1 MSFELEAACIFHG
14 RAGSVAPAACNLAA
28 AACSLH
34 RVTMQDSKNEQASS
48 YYDCT
53 AHCSALV
60 LLLLLHAAPAR
71 SRPDRKGSGIGRER
85 YASTPS
91 PRRPS

>member
-1 MSFELEAACIFHG
+1 MH
-14 RAGSVAPAACNLAA
+14 AACNLAA

-71 SRPDRKGSGIGRER
+71 SRAAGSEGIGHRTR
-85 YASTPS
+85 ARVLS
-91 PRRPS
+91 

>member
-14 RAGSVAPAACNLAA
+14 RAGSVASAACNLAA

-53 AHCSALV
+53 AHCSALAS
-60 LLLLLHAAPAR
+60 AAAAAACGAC
-71 SRPDRKGSGIGRER
+71 SLAAGSEGIGHRTR
-85 YASTPS
+85 ALCVYS
-91 PRRPS
+91 